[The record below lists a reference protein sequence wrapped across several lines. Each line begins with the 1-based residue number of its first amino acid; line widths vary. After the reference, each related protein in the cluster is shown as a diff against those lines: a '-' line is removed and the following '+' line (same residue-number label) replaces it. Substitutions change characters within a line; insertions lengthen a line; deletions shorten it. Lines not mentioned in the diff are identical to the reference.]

1 MTDQAC
7 VVGRIKRVTDQACV
21 VGFVMGFIR
30 FTLCD

>member
-21 VGFVMGFIR
+21 VGFVMGFIS